1 MKRYIYILTFSLLP
15 AISFPAFATH
25 KESVYKETKRAIVEN
40 LSGPGEYGFK
50 RFLRDG
56 YGTCFEGNGQRYYPE
71 GKLKVMVIWTVLLF
85 VLFCQLGKFTIF
97 QATVCFLDRWP

>member
-1 MKRYIYILTFSLLP
+1 MNIFSGMIAFILKRDNLTFSLLP

-71 GKLKVMVIWTVLLF
+71 GKLKVFDNVDNS
-85 VLFCQLGKFTIF
+85 
-97 QATVCFLDRWP
+97 FLCPFLST